1 MKIYIAGAI
10 TGDPE
15 YREKF
20 RRAEEAVRAEGHV
33 AVNPAVLPEGLE
45 PGDYMRICTAL
56 RCAAAEDVHETHCE
70 TCPYYV
76 VEDLSG
82 EEAAFFG
89 EKWATCDVD
98 RMALDAAAMIE
109 ELSGRDV

>member
-1 MKIYIAGAI
+1 MEHQV
-10 TGDPE
+10 TPE
-15 YREKF
+15 
-20 RRAEEAVRAEGHV
+20 
-33 AVNPAVLPEGLE
+33 VLA
-45 PGDYMRICTAL
+45 AL
-56 RCAAAEDVHETHCE
+56 RCSAAEDVHETHCE

-98 RMALDAAAMIE
+98 RMALDAAAMIK

>member
-1 MKIYIAGAI
+1 MEQQV
-10 TGDPE
+10 TPE
-15 YREKF
+15 
-20 RRAEEAVRAEGHV
+20 
-33 AVNPAVLPEGLE
+33 VLAA
-45 PGDYMRICTAL
+45 AL
-56 RCAAAEDVHETHCE
+56 RCAAAEGVHETHCE

-82 EEAAFFG
+82 EEAAVFG

-98 RMALDAAAMIE
+98 RMALDAAAMVE

>member
-1 MKIYIAGAI
+1 MEHQV
-10 TGDPE
+10 TPE
-15 YREKF
+15 
-20 RRAEEAVRAEGHV
+20 
-33 AVNPAVLPEGLE
+33 VLAA
-45 PGDYMRICTAL
+45 AL
-56 RCAAAEDVHETHCE
+56 RCSAAEDVHETHCE

-109 ELSGRDV
+109 ELSGRGV

>member
-45 PGDYMRICTAL
+45 PGTTCGSARRCSTA
-56 RCAAAEDVHETHCE
+56 
-70 TCPYYV
+70 
-76 VEDLSG
+76 
-82 EEAAFFG
+82 
-89 EKWATCDVD
+89 AT
-98 RMALDAAAMIE
+98 R
-109 ELSGRDV
+109 SH